1 MSEKRRVLDVS
12 SLPTVA
18 FGQHSLLWWG
28 TVGFMV
34 IEGFTTALMAASYLY
49 LRKNELAWPPGHT
62 PNPDLLAA
70 SLNTAL
76 LLLVMVPMRAA
87 DRAARRFDR
96 PAVARRLSIATLMS
110 AGAVVLRWYELVAL
124 NARWDA
130 HAYGSAAW
138 GVLVMHGTLLLVDCV
153 ETGTIAMLFVRG
165 PTQRKRFPDVSD
177 AAAYQYFLSLSQIP
191 IYLIVFWGP
200 RIL

>member
-1 MSEKRRVLDVS
+1 MSERRRLLDVS
-12 SLPTVA
+12 SLPTVS
-18 FGQHSLLWWG
+18 FEQHSLMWWG
-28 TVGFMV
+28 TLGFMV

-70 SLNTAL
+70 TANTVL
-76 LLLVMVPMRAA
+76 LLLVIFPMHTAA
-87 DRAARRFDR
+87 SAARRFDR
-96 PAVARRLSIATLMS
+96 RTVARWLSIATVMS
-110 AGAVVLRWYELVAL
+110 VGTVVLRWYELVAL

-138 GVLVMHGTLLLVDCV
+138 GVLVTHGTLILVDCI
-153 ETGTIAMLFVRG
+153 ETGTLAALFAKG
-165 PTQRKRFPDVSD
+165 PVERKRFPDIPD
-177 AAAYQYFLSLSQIP
+177 AAAYQCFLSLSQIP
-191 IYLIVFWGP
+191 VYLIVFWGP

>member
-1 MSEKRRVLDVS
+1 MSEPRRVLDVS
-12 SLPTVA
+12 SLPTVT
-18 FGQHSLLWWG
+18 FDHRGLTWWG

-76 LLLVMVPMRAA
+76 LLLVMIPMRSA
-87 DRAARRFDR
+87 DLAARRFDR
-96 PAVARRLSIATLMS
+96 RAVARWLSIATVMS
-110 AGAVVLRWYELVAL
+110 VGTVVLRWYELVAL

-138 GVLVMHGTLLLVDCV
+138 GVLVMHGTLILVDCV
-153 ETGTIAMLFVRG
+153 ETGTMAVLFAKG
-165 PTQRKRFPDVSD
+165 PIERKRFPDASD
-177 AAAYQYFLSLSQIP
+177 AAAYQYFLSLAQIP
-191 IYLIVFWGP
+191 VYLIVFWGP
-200 RIL
+200 RVL

>member
-1 MSEKRRVLDVS
+1 MSERRRVLDVS
-12 SLPTVA
+12 SLPTVT

-62 PNPDLLAA
+62 PNPELLAA
-70 SLNTAL
+70 TLNTAL
-76 LLLVMVPMRAA
+76 LLLVMLPMRQASQA
-87 DRAARRFDR
+87 GHRFDR
-96 PAVARRLSIATLMS
+96 PGVARWLWIASVMSIGT
-110 AGAVVLRWYELVAL
+110 VVLRWYELVAL

-138 GVLVMHGTLLLVDCV
+138 GVLVMHGTLILVDCV
-153 ETGTIAMLFVRG
+153 ETITLAVLFSRSSVE
-165 PTQRKRFPDVSD
+165 RKRFPDACD

-191 IYLIVFWGP
+191 VYLIVFWGP
-200 RIL
+200 RVL